1 MPFKTAHCLSSAKHL
16 SRAFPHPISR
26 TTTGRVYTAGGH
38 IQNAA
43 GFFLRWDVCA
53 LCVAA
58 SYSSLLACIL
68 LFTLVLILLIRPKT
82 CGTDRMQKQSSL
94 YSSL

>member
-43 GFFLRWDVCA
+43 AFFLRWDVCA

-58 SYSSLLACIL
+58 SYSSLYITFHSCVDIAYMS
-68 LFTLVLILLIRPKT
+68 KN
-82 CGTDRMQKQSSL
+82 MW
-94 YSSL
+94 Y